1 MTLRALIVSDR
12 ADYRQQLAHHV
23 TLEWRDA
30 LPAEYEPA
38 TRGRLPAGFTGVAYD
53 VVLLDHEVQ
62 DSRGLEWLEDLTDR
76 PGFPPIVYFAP
87 GGAGAVGDKA
97 MSVGALAVLTR
108 TDFEH
113 ADLCGALRTALAS
126 RRNVLAETSRAALEQ
141 CPPDRFGSVRIRG
154 HRCLRRLAVGGSSS
168 VFLAENVR
176 TGEQRVLKIFRQVP
190 DIVEGSTTFDRF
202 LREFDLVA
210 HLRHPNI
217 ARIFDIGV
225 ADDHLYLAMEFFP
238 GGDLRSRM
246 RERLDPQQALGYVR
260 QMAAALGALHEVGVL
275 HRDVKPGNLLL
286 REDGS
291 AAFIDFGLA
300 RQLRLESDIT
310 GIGAIFGTP
319 HYMSPEQ
326 GHGSPLDERSDL
338 YSLGVVLYEMLTGDK
353 PYIAETPLA
362 VIYMHANSPVPRL
375 PQNLAHLQPLLDG
388 LLAKKPVDRLPS
400 AAAIVANMSRSAGSS
415 ASSLTRRIAASSLS
429 PTAAVA
435 SRTIPS
441 LLRSV

>member
-97 MSVGALAVLTR
+97 RSVGALAVLTR

-113 ADLCGALRTALAS
+113 ADLCGALRKALAS
-126 RRNVLAETSRAALEQ
+126 RRNVLAETSRAARELY
-141 CPPDRFGSVRIRG
+141 PPDRFGSVRIRG

-168 VFLAENVR
+168 VFLAENLR

-246 RERLDPQQALGYVR
+246 RERLDPQQSLGYVR

-310 GIGAIFGTP
+310 GVGTIFGTP

-326 GHGSPLDERSDL
+326 GHGSALDERSDL
-338 YSLGVVLYEMLTGDK
+338 YSLGVVLFEMLTGGK

-388 LLAKKPVDRLPS
+388 LLAKKPADRLPS
-400 AAAIVANMSRSAGSS
+400 AAAIVANIDELLKSA
-415 ASSLTRRIAASSLS
+415 AA
-429 PTAAVA
+429 
-435 SRTIPS
+435 
-441 LLRSV
+441 

>member
-62 DSRGLEWLEDLTDR
+62 DSRGLEWLEDLADR

-87 GGAGAVGDKA
+87 SGGGAVGDKA
-97 MSVGALAVLTR
+97 RSVGALAVLTR

-168 VFLAENVR
+168 VFLAENMR
-176 TGEQRVLKIFRQVP
+176 TGQQRVLKIFRQVP

-300 RQLRLESDIT
+300 RQLSLESDIT
-310 GIGAIFGTP
+310 GVGTIFGTP

-326 GHGSPLDERSDL
+326 GHGSPLDVRSDL
-338 YSLGVVLYEMLTGDK
+338 YSLGVVLFEMLTGDK

-362 VIYMHANSPVPRL
+362 VIYKHANAPVPHL
-375 PQNLAHLQPLLDG
+375 PLNLAHLQPLLDG
-388 LLAKKPVDRLPS
+388 LLAKKPADRLPS
-400 AAAIVANMSRSAGSS
+400 AAAIVASIDELLKSA
-415 ASSLTRRIAASSLS
+415 AA
-429 PTAAVA
+429 
-435 SRTIPS
+435 
-441 LLRSV
+441 

>member
-38 TRGRLPAGFTGVAYD
+38 TRGRLPAGFTGIAYD

-62 DSRGLEWLEDLTDR
+62 DSRGLEWLVDLADR

-97 MSVGALAVLTR
+97 RSVGALAVLTR

-113 ADLCGALRTALAS
+113 ADLCGALRAALAS

-154 HRCLRRLAVGGSSS
+154 HRCVRRLAVGGSSS

-246 RERLDPQQALGYVR
+246 RERLGPQQALGYVR

-300 RQLRLESDIT
+300 RQLHLESDIT
-310 GIGAIFGTP
+310 GVGAIFGTP

-326 GHGSPLDERSDL
+326 GHGSPLDVRSDL
-338 YSLGVVLYEMLTGDK
+338 YSLGVVLFEMLTGDK
-353 PYIAETPLA
+353 PYSAETPLA

-388 LLAKKPVDRLPS
+388 LLAKKPADRLPS
-400 AAAIVANMSRSAGSS
+400 AAAIVATIDELLKSA
-415 ASSLTRRIAASSLS
+415 AA
-429 PTAAVA
+429 
-435 SRTIPS
+435 
-441 LLRSV
+441 

>member
-62 DSRGLEWLEDLTDR
+62 DSRGLEWLEDLADR

-87 GGAGAVGDKA
+87 GGAGAVRDKA
-97 MSVGALAVLTR
+97 KSVGALAVLTR

-300 RQLRLESDIT
+300 RQLSLESDIT
-310 GIGAIFGTP
+310 GIGTIFGTP

-326 GHGSPLDERSDL
+326 GHGSPLDVRSDL
-338 YSLGVVLYEMLTGDK
+338 YSLGVVLFEMLTGDK

-362 VIYMHANSPVPRL
+362 VIYQHANAPVPRL
-375 PQNLAHLQPLLDG
+375 PQNLAHLQPLLEG
-388 LLAKKPVDRLPS
+388 LLAKKPADRLPT
-400 AAAIVANMSRSAGSS
+400 AAAIVASIDELLNSA
-415 ASSLTRRIAASSLS
+415 AA
-429 PTAAVA
+429 
-435 SRTIPS
+435 
-441 LLRSV
+441 

>member
-38 TRGRLPAGFTGVAYD
+38 TRGRLPAGFTGIAYD

-62 DSRGLEWLEDLTDR
+62 DSRGLEWLEDLADR

-97 MSVGALAVLTR
+97 KSVGALAVLTR

-168 VFLAENVR
+168 VFLAENMR

-300 RQLRLESDIT
+300 RQLSLESDIT
-310 GIGAIFGTP
+310 GVGTIFGTP

-326 GHGSPLDERSDL
+326 GHGSPLDVRSDL
-338 YSLGVVLYEMLTGDK
+338 YSLGVVLFEMLTGGK

-375 PQNLAHLQPLLDG
+375 PLNLAHLQPLLDG
-388 LLAKKPVDRLPS
+388 LLAKKPADRLPS
-400 AAAIVANMSRSAGSS
+400 AAAIVANIDELLKSA
-415 ASSLTRRIAASSLS
+415 AA
-429 PTAAVA
+429 
-435 SRTIPS
+435 
-441 LLRSV
+441 